1 MPLRPSLFAVL
12 VTFSLIPAAPA
23 QDIAPTAFDFAPVTA
38 AIEQNLASGFD
49 GWAELVLVQ
58 GGRVIYKQE
67 FGTPPYI
74 DAMQTPEPGIV
85 PIASSTKLISG
96 AVIAGIVHDRAIGY
110 DDVVEQWLPGV
121 FPPANDG
128 FTVAQ
133 GWSHSSGLPSTVDSG
148 AYPNRNPLITME
160 QAVTQI
166 AEGVAA
172 LEFTPGT
179 GIYYG
184 GLGMQTTAYM
194 CLLAEAAARPGE
206 PAPGWLQVFRERI
219 GDPVGMP
226 STDYDAYTPPAIA
239 PTANPNTA
247 GSIRTNIEDYGRFIT
262 MLNHD
267 GCIDGRRVLPTA
279 AIEALLTD
287 RTEGNP
293 VYRSPYQGLYFLVPY
308 TAQFSTGLGCFIDNR
323 RDLPATPEHPRG
335 VTRWMTSAGAW
346 GTAAFLDRD
355 RHLAGVLVTYQPN
368 RLLNP
373 QGAPYNP
380 AHPAFFAVR
389 EAWEAVI
396 PTNTGVIN
404 RGDRNGD
411 GLIDGDDLLVQVQ
424 DPVDINGDEA
434 VTPLD
439 TQMVE
444 DWIGREGDGSERWVL
459 PQDTDPAIDQ
469 WLDPHFVA
477 LDESAAPRAR
487 LMVFLPGTGAIPEQY
502 TEIVRASAELGFH
515 AIGLRY
521 ANSHGVNGD
530 LCGFS
535 TDPDCHEKVRFEILE
550 GVDTSE
556 LPEVDISA
564 ANSIRNRLA
573 KLLLYLSTAYPSEGW
588 DQYLDGGDPAW
599 DRIAVAGHSQ
609 GGGHSAF
616 IAKQYEVW
624 RVVMFAG
631 GADIFIGKPDPFA
644 PWLAQHVT
652 PASRYWGFVH
662 QEDAAPVFVGA
673 WAIFGMPEYG
683 PPREVESLPSPYL
696 MTHELITSAPPPDP
710 DAQDAFHNTVIAD
723 EFLARDEHGRPI
735 YLPVWRYLLT
745 TPSPGDA
752 FRMSPDG
759 VSYIDPE
766 VLSEISSVT
775 FQDQG
780 RNVWYA
786 PLDRSAGGFA
796 SADGRDV
803 LVDTLASPPAI
814 TNNGP
819 EFGLDSAG
827 WAIFYNKD
835 GSTPLQTWRATVA
848 DEVATNEPL
857 TSGEPHLSAL
867 VSKNPFAPTTKLF
880 SLRGTWEGGGTI
892 AWFDEEAPQ
901 IEYDIEFV
909 TGRSSS
915 AHWITGSDDFVFA
928 WRSGPD
934 VGQVAYYDTDTL
946 MITTLTNDAGVKSDP
961 WGWFAPEYGG
971 ELLLLTVIDE
981 SAIGIYRDL
990 GGPYW
995 ERVATLEIPAE
1006 SQYPVIGSPEPFVAN
1021 GKSYMTLTVKGE
1033 PAPGQPFAPSE
1044 IWLFGIDDTPEA
1056 RFVRRCDDGT
1066 AGAARLDPEWFVAR
1080 EQVFVYYNLAT
1091 ADAIEMW
1098 GCPTGIPVGPPGD
1111 CDHDGMVDVGDA
1123 LALINCLAGP
1133 GIAPADL
1140 CACHDVDGDG
1150 DVDLADMANVQAA
1163 VMAGL

>member
-23 QDIAPTAFDFAPVTA
+23 QDIAPTAFDFAPVTQ
-38 AIEQNLASGFD
+38 AIQENLAGGFD

-96 AVIAGIVHDRAIGY
+96 AVIAGIVHDRAIGH
-110 DDVVEQWLPGV
+110 DDPVEQWLPGV
-121 FPPANDG
+121 FPPAIDG

-133 GWSHSSGLPSTVDSG
+133 GWSHSSGLPSTIDSG

-160 QAVTQI
+160 EAVTQI

-172 LEFTPGT
+172 LEFNPGT

-194 CLLAEAAARPGE
+194 CLLAEAQARPGE
-206 PAPGWLQVFRERI
+206 SAPGWLQVFRERI

-226 STDYDAYTPPAIA
+226 NTDYDAYTPVAIA

-267 GCIDGRRVLPTA
+267 GCIDGRRVLPSA

-308 TAQFSTGLGCFIDNR
+308 TAEFSTGLGCFIDNR

-389 EAWEAVI
+389 DAWEAVI
-396 PTNTGVIN
+396 PTGTGVIN

-411 GLIDGDDLLVQVQ
+411 RVVDGDDLLIQVQ
-424 DPVDINGDEA
+424 DPVDINGDGT

-444 DWIGREGDGSERWVL
+444 DWIAREGPAGERWVR
-459 PQDTDPAIDQ
+459 PQDTDPAIDAF
-469 WLDPHFVA
+469 LDPHFVA
-477 LDESAAPRAR
+477 LDTSAAPRDR
-487 LMVFLPGTGAIPEQY
+487 LLLFLGGSTSVPADY
-502 TEIVRASAELGFH
+502 REIVRFAAEQGYH
-515 AIGLRY
+515 AIGLGYPNVPSVTWEVCRFTQ
-521 ANSHGVNGD
+521 N
-530 LCGFS
+530 
-535 TDPDCHEKVRFEILE
+535 PECHSEVRTEVLE
-550 GVDTSE
+550 GIDTSPIIP
-556 LPEVDISA
+556 LNP
-564 ANSIRNRLA
+564 ANSIRNRLVR
-573 KLLLYLSTAYPSEGW
+573 LLEYLDTADPNEGW
-588 DQYLDGGDPAW
+588 GTYLDQGEPDW
-599 DRIAVAGHSQ
+599 ERIAVAGHSE
-609 GGGHSAF
+609 GAGYAAY
-616 IAKQYEVW
+616 IARSYEVA
-624 RVVMFAG
+624 RVVLFAG
-631 GADIFIGKPDPFA
+631 GFDMFLGQVGAYA
-644 PWLAQHVT
+644 PWVFDHVT
-652 PASRYWGFVH
+652 PTGRYWAFVH
-662 QEDAAPVFVGA
+662 EQDNPQAYLGA
-673 WAIFGMPEYG
+673 WDVLGLPEFGEVRNVEAI
-683 PPREVESLPSPYL
+683 PPPYL
-696 MTHELITSAPPPDP
+696 MSRQLRTNLPSTDP
-710 DAQDAFHNTVIAD
+710 NEPNAFHRMVIAD
-723 EFLARDEHGRPI
+723 EYLPRDGDGQPA
-735 YLPVWRYLLT
+735 YLPVWQYLLT
-745 TPSPGDA
+745 TPSTSEA
-752 FRMSPDG
+752 FRMNPPDL
-759 VSYIDPE
+759 SYIDPE
-766 VLSEISSVT
+766 ILSEIRGTT
-775 FQDQG
+775 FQDQIG
-780 RNVWYA
+780 RVWLA
-786 PLDRSAGGFA
+786 TLDGITGMFRVI
-796 SADGRDV
+796 DGQET
-803 LVDTLASPPAI
+803 LVDVGASPPAQ

-819 EFGLDSAG
+819 EFGLDAAG
-827 WAIFYNKD
+827 WGVFYNKPVN
-835 GSTPLQTWRATVA
+835 SVAQTWRATVA
-848 DEVATNEPL
+848 DGVVTNDPL

-971 ELLLLTVIDE
+971 ELLLLAVIDE
-981 SAIGIYRDL
+981 SAIAIYRDL

-995 ERVATLEIPAE
+995 ERIATLEIPAE
-1006 SQYPVIGSPEPFVAN
+1006 SQYTVIGSPEPFVAN
-1021 GKSYMTLTVKGE
+1021 GKSYMTLTIKGE

-1066 AGAARLDPEWFVAR
+1066 VGAARLDPEWFVAR

-1111 CDHDGMVDVGDA
+1111 CDHDGVVDVGDA
-1123 LALINCLAGP
+1123 LALINCVAGP
-1133 GIAPADL
+1133 GIAPADS

-1150 DVDLADMANVQAA
+1150 DVDLGDLANIQAA